1 MPAKSVAG
9 SATNASRGRNEFHRG
24 FRELDDLVLHLK
36 GLVLVRKLRERN
48 GADAAELDMYR
59 AEIERVRER
68 LADYAKQS
76 NTPQAAA

>member
-1 MPAKSVAG
+1 VTS
-9 SATNASRGRNEFHRG
+9 

-48 GADAAELDMYR
+48 GAEAGELAMYR

-68 LADYAKQS
+68 LAGFVQEYGL
-76 NTPQAAA
+76 PH